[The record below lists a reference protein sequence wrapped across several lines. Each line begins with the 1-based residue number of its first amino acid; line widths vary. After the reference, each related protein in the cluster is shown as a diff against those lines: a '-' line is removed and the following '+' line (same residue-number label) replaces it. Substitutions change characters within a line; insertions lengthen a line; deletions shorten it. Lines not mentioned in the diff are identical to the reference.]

1 MIKVLRNSVVVLIAL
16 STIFIPAGI
25 PVSFAMPVTGVVEE
39 ALYVGH
45 KTSPISSI
53 YLNDYIETDSNSRES
68 KALNEFIASVADG
81 QSDVIRGM
89 FVGEEVAMQVIQQP
103 AGQPAFVS
111 SVNEVITEFAMARS
125 QGVVGLLAHNY
136 LAGKYFFE
144 IQMDD
149 IIQVVYGDGQV
160 EKYQVV
166 DIQRYQALQPN
177 SPHSEFLD
185 LDTSQRLTSTQL
197 FKKVYTGEHHIT
209 LQTCIQEG
217 VVDTWGR
224 LFIIAEPIV

>member
-1 MIKVLRNSVVVLIAL
+1 MIKVLRNSVAVLIAL
-16 STIFIPAGI
+16 STILIPARN
-25 PVSFAMPVTGVVEE
+25 PVSFAMPVTGIVEE
-39 ALYVGH
+39 AFRDFH
-45 KTSPISSI
+45 NPNSTASI
-53 YLNDYIETDSNSRES
+53 FLNDYLETDSDSRES
-68 KALNEFIASVADG
+68 KALNEFISSVADG

-89 FVGEEVAMQVIQQP
+89 FVDEGVAMLVIQQP

-125 QGVVGLLAHNY
+125 HGVVGLLAHNY

-149 IIQVVYGDGQV
+149 VIQVVFGDGQV

-166 DIQRYQALQPN
+166 AIQRYQALQPN

-185 LDTSQRLTSTQL
+185 LDTSQRLTATQL